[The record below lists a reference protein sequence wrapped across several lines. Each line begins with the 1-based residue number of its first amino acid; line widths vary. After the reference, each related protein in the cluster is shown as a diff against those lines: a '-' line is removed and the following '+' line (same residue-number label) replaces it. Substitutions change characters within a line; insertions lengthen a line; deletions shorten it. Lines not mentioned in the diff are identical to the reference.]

1 MKLKYTLIIL
11 VLFVISGHLCA
22 QEESKEKPT
31 IFEALLAEELG
42 SGSISIHQS
51 QSILQLVGKPA
62 TALSGARYSN
72 GYAILQGYRVQLYS
86 GNRSNSKNIARARA
100 AQVKNYFPDLDT
112 SVEFEAPFW
121 RLRVG
126 GFVEFSEAREALR
139 ELKKQFPTFS
149 KEMYVVRS
157 TIRIK
162 Q

>member
-1 MKLKYTLIIL
+1 MKLKYSLVIL
-11 VLFVISGHLCA
+11 LFFAISSHLCA
-22 QEESKEKPT
+22 QEVSKDKPT
-31 IFEALLAEELG
+31 IFEALLAEEVG
-42 SGSISIHQS
+42 SGSISIQQS

-100 AQVKNYFPDLDT
+100 AQVKQYFPDLDT

-126 GFVEFSEAREALR
+126 GFVGFGEAREALR
-139 ELKKQFPTFS
+139 ELKKQFPTFA